1 MIQNT
6 DANKIRQFTQKL
18 ETQGDITLKEADEI
32 YSLFSDNAIYTALN
46 PISPKFNEKL
56 SKALKDWYEVVAQK
70 IKEGR
75 RGNFIF
81 TVIFSEHT
89 YIDKLLLPA
98 HQAIK
103 EHGTFDILYDV
114 LMVDEKI
121 YSSLPFK
128 HLFIKVNNSQL
139 KPYYEIKSN
148 RAGILR
154 YPVEVDG
161 NTYTASELIKRLSPV
176 ITLGSP
182 EDANLALSMA
192 AFNVALG
199 AHEVVE
205 KLFIFGKYEVKLFT
219 LTAFMRYEDI
229 PCAAAVDAYNGKF
242 TIFTEKDKALIV
254 KHALE
259 VSFEEL
265 AQNAV
270 KEKVFDKQMA
280 KELINDYPIVNFPM
294 KNFAEAS
301 AKYIDGIVQKR
312 LEWQTERRRVEY
324 EPEWLEE
331 TR

>member
-1 MIQNT
+1 MTGMTESSIYEL
-6 DANKIRQFTQKL
+6 IQKL
-18 ETQGDITLKEADEI
+18 ETQGDITLKEADWI
-32 YSLFSDNAIYTALN
+32 YSLFSDDAIYTALN
-46 PISPKFNEKL
+46 PISPKFNDEL
-56 SKALKDWYEVVAQK
+56 SKALKDWYKIVAQK
-70 IKEGR
+70 IEEGH

-81 TVIFSEHT
+81 TIIFSEYA
-89 YIDKLLLPA
+89 YINKLLFPA

-103 EHGTFDILYDV
+103 KYGAFDVPYDV

-128 HLFIKVNNSQL
+128 HLFTKVNNSQL
-139 KPYYEIKSN
+139 KPYYKISSN
-148 RAGILR
+148 RAGILC

-161 NTYTASELIKRLSPV
+161 NIYTASELIKRLSPV
-176 ITLGSP
+176 ITLGPP

-199 AHEVVE
+199 AHEIVE

-219 LTAFMRYEDI
+219 LAAFMRYEDI
-229 PCAAAVDAYNGKF
+229 PCAAAVDTYNNKF
-242 TIFTEKDKALIV
+242 TIFTEKDRIPIV

-259 VSFEEL
+259 IPFEEL
-265 AQNAV
+265 AQKAV

-331 TR
+331 IR